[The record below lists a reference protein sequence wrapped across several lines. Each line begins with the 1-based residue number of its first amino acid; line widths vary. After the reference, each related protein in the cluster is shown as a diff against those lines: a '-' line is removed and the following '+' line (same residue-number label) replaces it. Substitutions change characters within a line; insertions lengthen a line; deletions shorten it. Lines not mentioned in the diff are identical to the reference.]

1 MSGDPACVLVVDDDP
16 AVLTTVAELLEE
28 FVVDTAIDLTGARSA
43 LRRRTY
49 QVIIVDFE
57 LPDGR
62 GTSLLQALP
71 PELTSQILLTG
82 HSDYPDV
89 RELQRAGRVLV
100 LFKPVDPAQLLTWVR
115 QGVIMA
121 RLAAS
126 VSRMARPASD
136 RLPGQADPSPRP
148 GSGQYPAVKTD
159 SGRFPPLTPRPPS
172 GGTPMTPRPPS
183 GGTPMVPPSSTPPRR
198 RPDQL

>member
-1 MSGDPACVLVVDDDP
+1 MSAEPACILVVDDDQ

-28 FVVDTAIDLTGARSA
+28 FIVDTAANLAGARAA

-62 GTSLLQALP
+62 GTSLLQGLP

-89 RELQRAGRVLV
+89 RELQRAGKVLV

-126 VSRMARPASD
+126 VSRMAKPGSD
-136 RLPGQADPSPRP
+136 RLPGQTDPSPRP
-148 GSGQYPAVKTD
+148 GSGQFPAVKTD
-159 SGRFPPLTPRPPS
+159 SGRFPPLTSRPPS
-172 GGTPMTPRPPS
+172 GGTPLRPPS
-183 GGTPMVPPSSTPPRR
+183 GGIPTGPPSPPKR
-198 RPDQL
+198 RPEHF